1 MQVKFYCIP
10 TESEVYDVPDN
21 TSQEGLKNMA
31 QRWKDGVVRS
41 LYAVVNKD
49 VDRLIRNFE
58 IVKENLPDKKIYF
71 ETPDGVLEC
80 KIGDALIYET
90 PDGNITIDSE

>member
-31 QRWKDGVVRS
+31 KRWKDDVVRS

-58 IVKENLPDKKIYF
+58 TVKENLPDIKIKIPTGLS
-71 ETPDGVLEC
+71 ELR
-80 KIGDALIYET
+80 IGDALIYEN
-90 PDGNITIDSE
+90 PDGSITIDSE